1 MTIYRMDVMYPILV
15 IWEDIWNGCYVYHSG
30 GLGGYIGWMLCIPFW
45 WFGRIYR
52 MDAMYTILV
61 VCEDI

>member
-1 MTIYRMDVMYPILV
+1 
-15 IWEDIWNGCYVYHSG
+15 VYHSG

-52 MDAMYTILV
+52 MDDMHTILVVWKIYKMDVMYTILV
-61 VCEDI
+61 VCGDI